1 MRSRTIREGS
11 VGLLILVGLGVF
23 GTLAVW
29 LKGIDFNRKPY
40 VINVKFDNANGM
52 KEGASVRYRGFVVGK
67 IKTISPEPNGV
78 DTEIEIDSSDLRIP
92 KDLIIEA
99 NQSGLIGE
107 TSIDITPKTE
117 LPQSAISTSP
127 MAEDC
132 NRELIVCEGDEL
144 KGEVGI
150 SFDTLLRSTERLSEL
165 YTNPEFFNN
174 LNSTAKNASIAAA
187 EIAKLSSELTLLSQT
202 VRQEITS
209 FSTAANS
216 ITVAAKKTTEQIG
229 ESATKISRTAEQ
241 FSATAAEIGELTSNV
256 NGLVN
261 ENRGSIRRTVHNLED
276 STGQLNNMLVSL
288 GTTVETINGTLEA
301 AKIEELAQNLGI
313 ITANTAAASANLREL
328 SQNLN
333 DPTNIVL
340 LQETL
345 DSARATFANAQKIT
359 ADLDELT
366 GSPEF
371 RRNLLDLVN
380 GLSNLVSSM
389 DELEEEIQTAEAL
402 APTVISDQ

>member
-1 MRSRTIREGS
+1 MQSRTIREGS
-11 VGLLILVGLGVF
+11 VGLLILLGLGVF
-23 GTLAVW
+23 GILAVW
-29 LKGIDFNRKPY
+29 LKGIDLSRKPY
-40 VINVKFDNANGM
+40 VINVKFANANGM
-52 KEGASVRYRGFVVGK
+52 KQGASVRYRGFVVGK

-78 DTEIEIDSSDLRIP
+78 NTEIEIDSDDLRIP
-92 KDLIIEA
+92 KDIIIEA
-99 NQSGLIGE
+99 NQSGLIGD
-107 TSIDITPKTE
+107 TSIEITPKTE
-117 LPQSAISTSP
+117 LPQSANSTSP
-127 MAEDC
+127 LAEDC

-150 SFDTLLRSTERLSEL
+150 SFDTLLRSTERFSEL

-174 LNSTAKNASIAAA
+174 LNSTAKNAGIAAA

-216 ITVAAKKTTEQIG
+216 ITVAAKETTEQIG
-229 ESATKISRTAEQ
+229 ASAAKISRTAEQ
-241 FSATAAEIGELTSNV
+241 FTVTAAEIGELTSNV

-261 ENRGSIRRTVHNLED
+261 ENRGNIRRTIHNLED
-276 STGQLNNMLVSL
+276 STGQLNTMVK
-288 GTTVETINGTLEA
+288 TINGTLEA
-301 AKIEELAQNLGI
+301 AKIEEVAQNLGI

-380 GLSNLVSSM
+380 GLSDLVSSM
-389 DELEEEIQTAEAL
+389 DELEEEIKTAEAK
-402 APTVISDQ
+402 APTVTSDQ